1 MRIRSML
8 TEVLLEVTD
17 QEIDAV
23 ASEAFEEARSESLC
37 HSLGAWSRVV
47 SVLFSLFVRNV

>member
-1 MRIRSML
+1 ML

-23 ASEAFEEARSESLC
+23 ASEALEETRSESLC